1 MQVEFRRS
9 PNLCWCLHSSLTMKS
24 KLYAAA
30 FAVGICSYMIYD
42 YLSTKYDRLYR
53 LAAGESVYE
62 KTHVKK
68 KHK

>member
-1 MQVEFRRS
+1 
-9 PNLCWCLHSSLTMKS
+9 MKS